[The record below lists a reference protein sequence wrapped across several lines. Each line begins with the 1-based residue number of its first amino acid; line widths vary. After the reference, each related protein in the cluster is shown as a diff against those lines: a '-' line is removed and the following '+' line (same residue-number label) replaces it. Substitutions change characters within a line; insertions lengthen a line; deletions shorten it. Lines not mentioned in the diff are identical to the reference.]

1 MQSEYNRFIGC
12 DSEFEDAEYVLF
24 GAPFD
29 GTTSYRPGTR
39 FGPSVMRRES
49 FGIETYSP
57 YQYSDLC
64 DYRIFDAG
72 DLELPFGNTARVLDM
87 IEHMTSRIITRDKK
101 PVMIGGEHLVTLGA
115 VRALV
120 KKYPNLR
127 IIHLDA
133 HADLRDEYLGEK
145 LSHATVMRRC
155 SELVGMK
162 NIYQFGIRSG
172 TAEEFMFGQIPNPII
187 ALEKI
192 DEEIENILFVIEDNP
207 VYITLDLDVLDP
219 SIFPGTGTPE
229 HNGCTVAELLA
240 YFMAFSNLNVVG
252 FDLVELSPPYDPSGI
267 STAAAN
273 LILREM
279 FMYFSDRQKRRLMNE
294 DDLFADDVG
303 EDLPDDSPDDLPD
316 DPDSYEVDSDEDD
329 PDI

>member
-1 MQSEYNRFIGC
+1 MRSEYNRFIGC
-12 DSEFEDAEYVLF
+12 NAEFEDAEYVLF

-39 FGPSVMRRES
+39 FAPSVMRRES

-57 YQYSDLC
+57 YQYCDLEDC
-64 DYRIFDAG
+64 AVFDAG
-72 DLELPFGNTARVLDM
+72 DLELPFGNTERVLDE
-87 IEHMTSRIITRDKK
+87 ISHMTSKIIARDKK
-101 PVMIGGEHLVTLGA
+101 PVMLGGEHLVTLGA

-120 KKYPNLR
+120 KKYPDLR

-172 TAEEFMFGQIPNPII
+172 TAEEFLYGRIQNPIFG
-187 ALEKI
+187 LENV
-192 DEEIENILFVIEDNP
+192 DEEIENILFVAQDYP

-229 HNGCTVAELLA
+229 HNGFTVSEVLA
-240 YFMAFSNLNVVG
+240 YTMAFSDLNIVG

-279 FMYFSDRQKRRLMNE
+279 LIYYSEFNRAHQIVDNDAVFGTDEPEEN
-294 DDLFADDVG
+294 
-303 EDLPDDSPDDLPD
+303 
-316 DPDSYEVDSDEDD
+316 DPEFE
-329 PDI
+329 I